1 MKTLKEIEN
10 LNKSFQDKFGTD
22 IVIAEQ
28 GSQGWL
34 QTRLGVITAS
44 EVSKA
49 VAKLGSETRNSYMCQ
64 LVGEIASGVTEEIN
78 SKYMDWGKLNE
89 QAARSSYEFANNCRI
104 EQVGFIFKDNS
115 FREGASIDGF
125 ITGTNK
131 LVEIKCPYNTANF
144 IKFALQDK
152 IKAEYQWQY
161 QYQMRVTG
169 AEVADFVQFD
179 PRVISK
185 PLKIITVEID
195 QEYQKA
201 FDELIPLFISDMD
214 GMLKTLGINF
224 GDQWKRIANKNQIQ
238 GSAS

>member
-1 MKTLKEIEN
+1 MKTLKQIES

-78 SKYMDWGKLNE
+78 SRYMDWGKLNE
-89 QAARSSYEFANNCRI
+89 QAARSSYEFANNCKI

-125 ITGTNK
+125 ISETNK

-179 PRVISK
+179 PRVMSK

-195 QEYQKA
+195 QEYQKT
-201 FDELIPLFISDMD
+201 FDELIPMFISDMD
-214 GMLKTLGINF
+214 EMLKTLGIEF
-224 GDQWKRIANKNQIQ
+224 GDQWKRIANKNQMQ
-238 GSAS
+238 GSA